1 MASSSAETSVS
12 WRASSRSWCEGMTR
26 IVLVR
31 HGESK
36 VTVDRVVGGPR
47 SCRGLSDLGRQ
58 QAERLRDRWTAHR
71 EFEPDLVVSSAY
83 PRAKETAEIIRAA
96 FGRSSLEVVPDFG
109 EHDPGPQC
117 DGLTYDEFTSRF
129 GNPDWE
135 NDPYGVTFPGGETI
149 AEFQIRV
156 GRAVRGLMDEV
167 GNGTALVVCHG
178 GVIDT
183 VLRQALRT
191 AGTGIFEIHTKN
203 TSITELEVVRLG
215 RWKVVR
221 YNDAAHLAGL
231 PEMTNR
237 AGIPGQVDDA

>member
-1 MASSSAETSVS
+1 
-12 WRASSRSWCEGMTR
+12 MTR
-26 IVLVR
+26 LVLVR
-31 HGESK
+31 HGESR

-47 SCRGLSDLGRQ
+47 SCRGLSDLGRL
-58 QAERLRDRWTAHR
+58 QAERLRDRWFAHR
-71 EFEPDLVVSSAY
+71 EFQPDVVISSSY
-83 PRAKETAEIIRAA
+83 PRARETAEIVLPAFDRA
-96 FGRSSLEVVPDFG
+96 RVDIVTEFG
-109 EHDPGPQC
+109 EHDPGPEC
-117 DGLTYDEFTSRF
+117 DGLTYDEFTRRF
-129 GNPDWE
+129 GDPDWE

-156 GRAVRGLMDEV
+156 GTAVRNLMDTV
-167 GNGTALVVCHG
+167 GRGTALVVCHG

-203 TSITELEVVRLG
+203 TSITELELIRLG

-231 PEMTNR
+231 PDMTNR
-237 AGIPGQVDDA
+237 AGFPEPVDGS

>member
-1 MASSSAETSVS
+1 
-12 WRASSRSWCEGMTR
+12 MTR
-26 IVLVR
+26 IVFVR

-47 SCRGLSDLGRQ
+47 SCRGLSDLGRT
-58 QAERLRDRWTAHR
+58 QAERLRDRWVSFK
-71 EFEPDLVVSSAY
+71 EFEPDFIVSSAY
-83 PRAKETAEIIRAA
+83 PRARETADIVSSA
-96 FGRSSLEVVPDFG
+96 FGGRDLEVIPEFG

-117 DGLTYDEFTSRF
+117 DGLTYDQFVGRF
-129 GNPDWE
+129 GDPDWE

-149 AEFQIRV
+149 AEFQIRI
-156 GRAVRGLMDEV
+156 GRAVRSLMEDV
-167 GNGTALVVCHG
+167 GKGTALVVCHG

-215 RWKVVR
+215 RWKVIR

-237 AGIPGQVDDA
+237 AGFAEQGDDT